1 MTKPIILTL
10 LASPS
15 HNAFRWFLHLG
26 GPGLILLGLLDNSVV
41 PLPGSMD
48 VASILLAAHD
58 KRLWLYYAGMATI
71 GSVVGGYLT
80 YRLAR
85 KGGKEALTK
94 KLPRGKS
101 EKIVKTFERFGFA
114 AIAVPAVLPPPLPMV
129 PFLIAAGALQYSRSK
144 FLLALALG
152 RASRYLLLCL
162 LAATY
167 GGHLISLISR
177 HAKVT
182 IVAGI
187 ILAVISVLAVLLLR
201 WKGKAKRAQPAH

>member
-1 MTKPIILTL
+1 MTKPIFLTL

-15 HNAFRWFLHLG
+15 RNAFRWFLHLG
-26 GPGLILLGLLDNSVV
+26 GPGLILLGLLGSSVI

-48 VASILLAAHD
+48 IAAILLAAND
-58 KRLWLYYAGMATI
+58 KHLWLYYAGMATI
-71 GSVVGGYLT
+71 GSVIGGYLT

-85 KGGKEALTK
+85 KGGKEALAK

-101 EKIVKTFERFGFA
+101 EEFTKTFERFGFA

-129 PFLIAAGALQYSRSK
+129 PFLIAAGALQYSRTK
-144 FLLALALG
+144 FLLALTIG
-152 RASRYLLLCL
+152 RATRYLLLCV

-167 GGHLISLISR
+167 GRHLISLISR

-182 IVAGI
+182 IVFGI
-187 ILAVISVLAVLLLR
+187 ILAVISLLAALFLH
-201 WKGKAKRAQPAH
+201 WK